1 MNIIAFF
8 FAQKHNESLMYSVN
22 LNNLTRQQFLDE
34 YWQKK
39 PLLIR
44 QGLSNFDDPISPD
57 ELAGLAM
64 EPQIESRLV
73 SQTNGQWQAQHGPFE
88 NYDHLGEKDWSLL
101 IQGVDHWDEQVDA
114 LLNEFRFLPN
124 WRIDDVMVSFATPGG
139 GVGPHVDNYDVFIIQ
154 GSGKRH
160 WQVGS
165 NEALKEVIANE
176 ALLHVEAFEPIIDVE
191 LLPGDILY
199 IPPGFPH
206 QGIAI
211 EPSMSFSVGYRTI
224 AKSHLFSGFADYLID
239 HQYGKD
245 MVVDPSRQATTT
257 PGLIDAQD
265 ISNLTNCLKEMLTD
279 EKQLTDFYGLHLS
292 SAKHE
297 LAIDEDIEPFDS
309 DEILSILQTQP
320 LYRLGGLRCLYFPQ
334 DWAKGWLYING
345 EKFSLAPHSHGFI
358 TLLANTVNLTQVEME
373 QYQHDDE
380 CRQLLTRLV
389 NAGYW
394 YFNE

>member
-1 MNIIAFF
+1 
-8 FAQKHNESLMYSVN
+8 MYSVN

-44 QGLSNFDDPISPD
+44 QGLKNFEDPISPD

-64 EPQIESRLV
+64 ESEIESRLV
-73 SQTNGQWQAQHGPFE
+73 SQTQGKWQAQHGPFE
-88 NYDHLGEKDWSLL
+88 DYDHLGDKDWSLL
-101 IQGVDHWDEQVDA
+101 IQGVDHWDENVDA
-114 LLNEFRFLPN
+114 LLSEFRFLPN

-165 NEALKEVIANE
+165 NKALKEVIANE
-176 ALLHVEAFEPIIDVE
+176 ALLHVEAFDPIIDVE
-191 LLPGDILY
+191 LMPGDILY

-211 EPSMSFSVGYRTI
+211 EPSMSFSIGYRTI

-239 HQYGKD
+239 NQLGKD
-245 MVVDPSRQATTT
+245 MVVDPARQATRT
-257 PGLIDAQD
+257 PGLIDAED
-265 ISNLTNCLKEMLTD
+265 LGNLTTCLQEMLTD
-279 EKQLTDFYGLHLS
+279 DMLLTDFYGQHLS
-292 SAKHE
+292 TAKHE
-297 LAIDEDIEPFDS
+297 LAIDSDIEPFDTS
-309 DEILSILQTQP
+309 DILSILQEQP

-334 DWAKGWLYING
+334 EWAKGWLYVNG
-345 EKFSLAPHSHGFI
+345 EKFTLTPNLHDAI
-358 TLLANTVNLTQVEME
+358 TLLADTTYLSHDTVAEHLVNDEFCALLTQ
-373 QYQHDDE
+373 
-380 CRQLLTRLV
+380 LV
-389 NAGYW
+389 NTGYW

>member
-1 MNIIAFF
+1 
-8 FAQKHNESLMYSVN
+8 MYSVN
-22 LNNLTRQQFLDE
+22 LNNLTRQQFLE
-34 YWQKK
+34 QYWQKK

-44 QGLSNFDDPISPD
+44 QGLANFEDPITPD

-64 EPQIESRLV
+64 EEQIESRLV
-73 SQTNGQWQAQHGPFE
+73 SQKEGQWEAQHGPFE
-88 NYDHLGEKDWSLL
+88 DYGHLGENNWSLL
-101 IQGVDHWDEQVDA
+101 IQGVDHWDENVNA

-139 GVGPHVDNYDVFIIQ
+139 GVGPHVDNYDVFLIQ

-165 NEALKEVIANE
+165 NEALTEVIANQ

-191 LLPGDILY
+191 LNPGDILY

-211 EPSMSFSVGYRTI
+211 EPSMTFSIGYRTI

-239 HQYGKD
+239 NQLGKE

-257 PGLIDAQD
+257 PGLIDDNDINSLTKNLQD
-265 ISNLTNCLKEMLTD
+265 MLSD
-279 EKQLTDFYGLHLS
+279 EKILTDFYGKHLS

-297 LAIDEDIEPFDS
+297 LAIDDEQETFEAHDILD
-309 DEILSILQTQP
+309 ILCAQP
-320 LYRLGGLRCLYFPQ
+320 LYRLGGLRCLYFDKP
-334 DWAKGWLYING
+334 WALDSVYING
-345 EKFSLAPHSHGFI
+345 DKYTLSVEMTEPLRLLADTNLLTQSLLAPWLQEPEFV
-358 TLLANTVNLTQVEME
+358 TLLTQ
-373 QYQHDDE
+373 
-380 CRQLLTRLV
+380 LV
-389 NAGYW
+389 NSGYW
-394 YFNE
+394 YFTEGD